1 MRVLVTVCCG
11 GVPVAGGVS
20 VLSLHDALPI
30 WGDGDADGA
39 GGGRGGGGRAAV
51 GGGGGGGEHVC
62 IQVAGADRI
71 QPAELDRG
79 QRVAA
84 VIVER
89 AGGERGAGGHAGD
102 GDGNDRVGID
112 LRQ

>member
-1 MRVLVTVCCG
+1 MRVLVTARGG
-11 GVPVAGGVS
+11 GVLIAGG
-20 VLSLHDALPI
+20 DAVEVEMRRI
-30 WGDGDADGA
+30 GDRGDGDADGA

-51 GGGGGGGEHVC
+51 GGGGGDVEGEALHFAVAD
-62 IQVAGADRI
+62 QVE
-71 QPAELDRG
+71 PAALALHDALP
-79 QRVAA
+79 VF
-84 VIVER
+84 IVER